1 MHIVL
6 LQSRLSDE
14 EVTELIDE
22 FPQYLFLAPSELSF
36 QQLGE
41 EEWERVEIIY
51 GNRLSKE
58 NLQFAHQL
66 RWIHSPVP
74 NLNPLCLDQLE
85 KKGSVIVTVTREENA
100 YQIGEYVMC
109 GMLAFAKNLFHWL
122 EADRS
127 PSLLWDSKWRESMW
141 TLKDKIFVQI
151 GLGKVGTEIARR
163 ARQFEMK
170 VWGVQEKK
178 SFHSECHRVFSMDE
192 LHDVLPCGDVVCAA
206 LPRPQQKGILFG
218 KQEIKLMK
226 EDSIFIMIG
235 SKSLIDEQSLADEK
249 DTDKFRGI
257 LLDAFYQMPIAPS
270 SKLWKLPNTVITPE
284 VAPRPKS
291 AEKEAYRHFRYNLR
305 QYVHGNFSDMRN
317 AIGTKKTLIT

>member
-6 LQSRLSDE
+6 LQSRLTDE

-22 FPQYLFLAPSELSF
+22 FPQFLFLSTSELTF
-36 QQLGE
+36 KQLGK

-51 GNRLSKE
+51 GNRLSTE
-58 NLQFAHQL
+58 NLQKAPQL

-85 KKGSVIVTVTREENA
+85 KRGSVIVTVTREENA

-109 GMLAFAKNLFHWL
+109 GMLAFAKNLFHWM
-122 EADRS
+122 EADQS

-141 TLKDKIFVQI
+141 TLKGKKFIQI

-163 ARQFEMK
+163 AQQLEMK
-170 VWGVQEKK
+170 VWGVQEKR
-178 SFHSECHRVFSMDE
+178 SFHRHCHQVFSMDD
-192 LHDVLPCGDVVCAA
+192 LHDVLPSGDVICLA
-206 LPRPQQKGILFG
+206 LPRPQQKGTLLG
-218 KQEIKLMK
+218 KREIKMMK
-226 EDSIFIMIG
+226 DGSILIMIG
-235 SKSLIDEQSLADEK
+235 SKSLVDEQALSDEK

-257 LLDAFYQMPIAPS
+257 LIDAFYQVPISPS
-270 SKLWKLPNTVITPE
+270 SKLWKLPNTIITPE

-291 AEKEAYRHFRYNLR
+291 EDKEAYRLFRYNLR
-305 QYVHGNFSDMRN
+305 QYVHGNFTDMRN
-317 AIGTKKTLIT
+317 AIGTKKTMIT